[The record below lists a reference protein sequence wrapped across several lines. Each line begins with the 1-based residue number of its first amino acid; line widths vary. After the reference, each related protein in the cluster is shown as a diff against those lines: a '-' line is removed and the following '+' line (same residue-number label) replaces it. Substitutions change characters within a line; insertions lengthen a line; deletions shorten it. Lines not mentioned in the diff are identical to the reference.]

1 MEILRMFVSDW
12 VVWGVRSEWYR
23 EPTTSL
29 QDSCR
34 LEFVLTHGPSFTF
47 AGQSAVQ
54 TAEE

>member
-1 MEILRMFVSDW
+1 MFVSDW
-12 VVWGVRSEWYR
+12 VVWVVRSEWYR
-23 EPTTSL
+23 KPTTSL

-54 TAEE
+54 RAEE